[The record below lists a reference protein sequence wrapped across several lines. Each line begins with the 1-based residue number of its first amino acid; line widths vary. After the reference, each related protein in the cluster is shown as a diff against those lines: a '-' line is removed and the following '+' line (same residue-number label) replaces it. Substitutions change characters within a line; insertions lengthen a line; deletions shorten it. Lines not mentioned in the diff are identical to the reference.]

1 MSYRK
6 NRKRKII
13 EQRLGSKGNPLP
25 AGPFDPINHSKFI
38 VYQNQTQYRGK
49 KQLIAYRK
57 DNIPKKE
64 TANNSGE
71 YNRQIKWA
79 PHHEGMI
86 SDHNNRNVENIGTK
100 WFKSSL
106 INATFSQVKEC
117 YVLFENFRR
126 HTG

>member
-13 EQRLGSKGNPLP
+13 EQRLGSAGNPLP
-25 AGPFDPINHSKFI
+25 AGPFDPMNHSKFV
-38 VYQNQTQYRGK
+38 VYQNLTRYRGK

-57 DNIPKKE
+57 DNVPKKE
-64 TANNSGE
+64 TKNNQGE
-71 YNRQIKWA
+71 YSRRIKWA

-86 SDHNNRNVENIGTK
+86 TNHNERSVENVGTK

-106 INATFSQVKEC
+106 TNATFDQIKEC
-117 YVLFENFRR
+117 YVLFESFRMQAD
-126 HTG
+126 